1 MLKVKTQM
9 WRDYRWK
16 SFNFF
21 IQFYERYEEAVLVL
35 HNSTQS

>member
-1 MLKVKTQM
+1 M